1 MSENRMYESTY
12 IITPELTNDDFV
24 NIVEKFNR
32 VLTDNKAE
40 IINQE
45 RWGFR
50 KLAYEINRKQ
60 SGYYV
65 YTEFSAPGSIVEV
78 LEREYSYDDRLIR
91 YLTVHQDKDAAAYNL
106 KRRTKI
112 KDGKLVPAPTTA
124 EQNAGRKPEKTE
136 LTEESDIEL

>member
-65 YTEFSAPGSIVEV
+65 YTVFCALCSIVEV
-78 LEREYSYDDRLIR
+78 LER
-91 YLTVHQDKDAAAYNL
+91 
-106 KRRTKI
+106 
-112 KDGKLVPAPTTA
+112 
-124 EQNAGRKPEKTE
+124 
-136 LTEESDIEL
+136 